1 VLSAA
6 RRRHLETAMTR
17 PFSLSPQQLEQ
28 FERQGVVRLEGLFSE
43 DGVHRAREAVL
54 RRLAKAGVTPAG
66 GWRLDGPPW
75 NEFRASHPWFRV
87 ANPLPSAMIGDP
99 QRSAELEALGKE
111 PALAAAA
118 DALLGGRGFDR
129 GGQQRL
135 RVLLNVP
142 DPGEWTMPIGWH
154 ADSPRLASGEA
165 MGLQLFAFLD
175 VVEPDGGG
183 TFVVAGSHRLLNKG
197 RFLTVRQVADGFQRH
212 AFFERFEAGAPA
224 GAEERARLMSETCL
238 DGDVELKVLEL
249 TGQPG
254 DAYFTDLR
262 LAHCGRPNYA
272 GHPRMMVTRPFA
284 RADLRR
290 EAREGLGGR

>member
-1 VLSAA
+1 
-6 RRRHLETAMTR
+6 MTR
-17 PFSLSPQQLEQ
+17 PFSLSPEQ
-28 FERQGVVRLEGLFSE
+28 REQVERRGVVRFEGLFSAE
-43 DGVHRAREAVL
+43 GVRRAREAVL
-54 RRLAKAGVTPAG
+54 RRLAKVGVTQAS
-66 GWRLDGPPW
+66 GWRLDGPHW
-75 NEFRASHPWFRV
+75 DSVRASHPWFRV

-99 QRSAELEALGKE
+99 QRSFELVALGRE

-135 RVLLNVP
+135 RLLLNVP
-142 DPGEWTMPIGWH
+142 DSGAWTMPAGWH
-154 ADSPRLASGEA
+154 ADSQRLASGES

-183 TFVVAGSHRLLNKG
+183 TFVMAGSHRLLNKG
-197 RFLTVRQVADGFQRH
+197 RFLTVRQVAEGFQRH
-212 AFFERFEAGAPA
+212 PFFKRFEAGAPA
-224 GAEERARLMSETCL
+224 GAEERARLMNETCL

-272 GHPRMMVTRPFA
+272 DHPRMMVTRPFA

-290 EAREGLGGR
+290 EAREGPKRR